1 MFDRDAGYRLFM
13 LNQNEQ
19 HQILEEAVEW
29 LMQMKQ
35 KPLNEVELLKF
46 EQWKNKS
53 LLHQSIWQQANQLE
67 QKFQRLPAHVA
78 IPIIQKQKTQSH
90 LDIWLMILICLPV
103 FGLLYMMN
111 QQQQWTADYRNG
123 FNAPKTIKLP
133 DGGKIILN
141 SNTAID
147 VNYTAQKRD
156 IILRKGEIWI
166 ETQHDLK
173 NRPFTVYTQQ
183 GHAQAL
189 GTKYLVKIDQ
199 KNSKIAVLKGAVKV
213 QPKTNHQYAIITKG
227 QKISIN
233 QYNLHSVEYFDL
245 SEIGWTKGL
254 IMVNEIPLSEF
265 VKKLKPYRS
274 GLIYL
279 DPEVSNIKIS
289 GTFPIANMPQLYE
302 MLENTYAIDIDRY
315 AMDHIIR
322 IHQKNN

>member
-1 MFDRDAGYRLFM
+1 MFNSDAGYRFFM
-13 LNQNEQ
+13 LNQNER

-35 KPLNEVELLKF
+35 KPLNEIELLEF
-46 EQWKNKS
+46 EQWKNRS
-53 LLHQSIWQQANQLE
+53 QLHQSIWQQAYQLE
-67 QKFQRLPAHVA
+67 EKFQSLPSHIA
-78 IPIIQKQKTQSH
+78 IPIIQKQKSH
-90 LDIWLMILICLPV
+90 PDIWLMVLSCLPLL
-103 FGLLYMMN
+103 GLLYVMN

-123 FNAPKTIKLP
+123 FHAPQTVKLP

-147 VNYTAQKRD
+147 VKYTAKKRD

-166 ETQHDLK
+166 ETQHDVK

-183 GHAQAL
+183 GQAQAL

-199 KNSKIAVLKGAVKV
+199 KDSQIAVLKGAVKV
-213 QPKTNHQYAIITKG
+213 QPKTNNQYVIITKG

-233 QYNLHSVEYFDL
+233 QYNLHSVEYFDH

-265 VKKLKPYRS
+265 VQKLRPYQS
-274 GLIYL
+274 ALIYL

-289 GTFPIANMPQLYE
+289 GTFPIANMAQLYE
-302 MLENTYAIDIDRY
+302 MLENTYAIDVDRY
-315 AMDHIIR
+315 AMNHIIR
-322 IHQKNN
+322 IRQKK